1 MKLYG
6 STPSPFVRRNRI
18 FLEDIDYEFV
28 AMNIYEKDQREQL
41 SALGP
46 IKQIPILVDGQTTVY
61 DSRIIFRYLN
71 DKYKKENLTIHDE
84 NIITMI
90 DACNDAQV
98 FLLMLV
104 RSDIDI
110 NQDKLFI
117 NNQKNRIVD
126 TLTELDKLAS
136 GNEFEQWNFKA
147 ICLYSLLDWMEFR
160 ELQDLSGYKNLK
172 QFLAKNKDREFV
184 VKTDPRNS

>member
-6 STPSPFVRRNRI
+6 SIPSPFVRRNRI
-18 FLEDIDYEFV
+18 FLENIDYEFV

-46 IKQIPILVDGQTTVY
+46 IKQIPILVDGETTVY
-61 DSRIIFRYLN
+61 DSRIIYRYLN

-126 TLTELDKLAS
+126 TLTELDKLAAE
-136 GNEFEQWNFKA
+136 NEFDLWNFKA

-160 ELQDLSGYKNLK
+160 ELQDLTGYKNLK

>member
-6 STPSPFVRRNRI
+6 SIPSPFVRRNRI

-110 NQDKLFI
+110 SQDKLFI

-126 TLTELDKLAS
+126 TLAELDKLAS
-136 GNEFEQWNFKA
+136 GNEFDQWNFKA

-160 ELQDLSGYKNLK
+160 ELQDLTGYKNLK
-172 QFLAKNKDREFV
+172 QFLVNNKDREFV

>member
-6 STPSPFVRRNRI
+6 SIPSPFVRRNRI